1 MGQSDFEKV
10 ERELNLHPSTAQ
22 YFRRSMKAS
31 RFWGPNKSTL
41 GMQSLSFIP
50 NHSKL
55 TRGSEPLDLLLSFP
69 PFPALKFSCMSLN
82 YDIASKFTNALIT
95 EQVAVQDEAQA
106 EYFQSIL
113 NSYPALWPHPLL
125 VPILLLDMLM
135 ESLEAGILTNV
146 KSIEKFEA
154 EVSRLPSLDMDTRPL
169 AERVNVTDL
178 LTRLHAT
185 LKEAIKLL
193 DATNWVDKAAIMLDG
208 IGKELNEMP
217 EFGTNILWAELQS
230 FLEDIRQIVDHL
242 KPDPV
247 MTQQRS
253 MSQIDIVSHLYR
265 F

>member
-1 MGQSDFEKV
+1 
-10 ERELNLHPSTAQ
+10 
-22 YFRRSMKAS
+22 
-31 RFWGPNKSTL
+31 
-41 GMQSLSFIP
+41 
-50 NHSKL
+50 
-55 TRGSEPLDLLLSFP
+55 
-69 PFPALKFSCMSLN
+69 
-82 YDIASKFTNALIT
+82 
-95 EQVAVQDEAQA
+95 
-106 EYFQSIL
+106 
-113 NSYPALWPHPLL
+113 
-125 VPILLLDMLM
+125 M